1 MVPRARCGRRE
12 PARRGMKGRKPG
24 TLDAMADHEID
35 AAQDID
41 ALVFDVLGTLVDD
54 VAGIRT
60 GIGELTTD
68 AAEAE
73 RLFALWQEHTDT
85 EQRRMMA
92 GQRPYL
98 PADALDMETAGVVA
112 AAAGL
117 DDDVAAVA
125 ALARTAHA
133 LAPFPDSV
141 AGLDRLAR
149 RFPLIALSNASRAE
163 LLGITVR
170 AGLRWHLALSTE
182 EARTFKPDPPAYEL
196 ALAAAG
202 RPPERVLMVAAH
214 AWDLRGAQSLGMR
227 TAYVH
232 RDEREAPGPDDR
244 FDVTAADFTEL
255 ADRLLG

>member
-1 MVPRARCGRRE
+1 
-12 PARRGMKGRKPG
+12 MKGRKPG

-35 AAQDID
+35 AARDID
-41 ALVFDVLGTLVDD
+41 VLVFDVLGTLVDD